1 MNKLRVLNYIPYPTY
16 LTCLRDLRDLLALR
30 AYVPACLSF
39 FTCLKSH
46 HFLRALHASLF
57 LRALRVFRFYVP
69 YVPFFFLRAIPV
81 FIFYVSS
88 FFKCAFNFLIWF
100 HIFTCL
106 QMFPRRVRWNLS
118 DKSNDF
124 VQIFDLLS
132 SAA

>member
-1 MNKLRVLNYIPYPTY
+1 MLNYIPYSTY
-16 LTCLRDLRDLLALR
+16 LTCLRDLRDLLALC

-39 FTCLKSH
+39 FTCLKCH
-46 HFLRALHASLF
+46 HFLRALRAFLF

-88 FFKCAFNFLIWF
+88 FFKRALNFLIWL

-106 QMFPRRVRWNLS
+106 HMFPRRVRWNLS
-118 DKSNDF
+118 DESNDF

-132 SAA
+132 STA